1 MAFNSNNTY
10 LGEVVDINDPD
21 REGRC
26 KIRVFNL
33 FDNLAD
39 EDLPW
44 ASPGNGKTFAGG
56 SNKGFGDLSVP
67 KVGTVVKVYF
77 ETDDPYTP
85 FYNLI
90 QIFSDEARAEIE
102 NSYEGSTILMYDV
115 DEEVKVFYTPG
126 KGLNFFHKNSEII
139 INPDSS
145 ITIQHKDSESII
157 ELVGGKI
164 NIVSTASV
172 NVTTE
177 KCVVDAGTIELGE
190 GATES
195 LIKGDAFKA
204 IFDTHTHAGAGS
216 PPLVPLPPSV
226 LSKISKTK

>member
-21 REGRC
+21 KEGRC

-33 FDNLAD
+33 FDDLAD

-56 SNKGFGDLSVP
+56 ANKGFGDLSVP
-67 KVGTVVKVYF
+67 KVGAVVKVYF
-77 ETDDPYTP
+77 DTDDPYTP
-85 FYNLI
+85 FYSII
-90 QIFSDEARAEIE
+90 QIFSDEARAEIQD
-102 NSYEGSTILMYDV
+102 SYEGSTLLMYDV
-115 DEEVKVFYTPG
+115 DEKVKVFYTPG
-126 KGLNFFHKNSEII
+126 KGLNFFHKDSQII
-139 INPDSS
+139 VNPDSS

-172 NVTTE
+172 NVTTD
-177 KCVVDAGTIELGE
+177 KCVVDANSIQLGE
-190 GATES
+190 GAVQS
-195 LIKGDAFKA
+195 LIKGEAFKA
-204 IFDTHTHAGAGS
+204 IFDTHTHAGPGS
-216 PPLVPLPPSV
+216 PPLVPLPPSIF
-226 LSKISKTK
+226 STISKTK